1 MSYED
6 RYFAQSDYNSEIRG
20 EGHDEGFCEGFA
32 RAKELIEDY
41 IRDNTELDYKG
52 KDIINPYQLIGFI
65 QELEGE

>member
-6 RYFAQSDYNSEIRG
+6 RMDAASDYRAEQQA
-20 EGHDEGFCEGFA
+20 EGFSEGFA
-32 RAKELIEDY
+32 RAKELIEAY
-41 IRDNTELDYKG
+41 IRDNTEIDYKG